1 MLSQQ
6 LIAGAARSDR
16 KSQEEIFRLCQPL
29 VKTWCVRYLT
39 NGEDAEECLMNC
51 FFKFFSSLK
60 SFSYQSEKETLAFI
74 KKIAINECLMKL
86 RKSALFPLERIIV
99 EQDQETNDDIFDQ
112 LEVAEIFKQILKLPI
127 GYRTV
132 FNLYEIEG
140 SFTYYNNIEGKRRT
154 YSNAFAGINYESIE
168 REKMKFKKPV
178 QLIIPSI
185 TVGYLARRQG
195 QFFDNNT
202 FQLGLTRLNLYY
214 NLLTIEPMFFIS
226 KNNFDPSIKLT
237 VSFF

>member
-6 LIAGAARSDR
+6 LIAAAARSDR

-99 EQDQETNDDIFDQ
+99 EQDQETNDDIFNQ
-112 LEVAEIFKQILKLPI
+112 LEAAEIFKQILKLPI

-140 SFTYYNNIEGKRRT
+140 FSHKE
-154 YSNAFAGINYESIE
+154 
-168 REKMKFKKPV
+168 
-178 QLIIPSI
+178 
-185 TVGYLARRQG
+185 
-195 QFFDNNT
+195 
-202 FQLGLTRLNLYY
+202 
-214 NLLTIEPMFFIS
+214 IS
-226 KNNFDPSIKLT
+226 KMLSISIGTSKSQLSKAKRMLQEKINFNNSYNATISKL
-237 VSFF
+237 S